1 MIIDLRKNKL
11 QNVSQNTSDV
21 DSFFFSSLP
30 KAKNTSLYSL
40 RILSNYL
47 KQLIARVKKV
57 KRDIRNTLFSNKKT

>member
-1 MIIDLRKNKL
+1 MIINLRKNKL

-21 DSFFFSSLP
+21 DFFFSSLP

-57 KRDIRNTLFSNKKT
+57 KRDIRNKLYSNKKT